1 MQTLAKKFLTAAE
14 QQAVTVEVQ
23 RAERETSG
31 EIVPMVV
38 SASHHYPMAT
48 VRGATIMALPLA
60 LISSSLLGSSF
71 WLGSD
76 NMYLFVIFFAL
87 FYLPLQFA
95 VNRSVILKR
104 LFLSADEIEE
114 EVEEAAITSFYGEGL
129 YRTRAENGVLIFISV
144 LEQKVWILG
153 DKGIN
158 DTIDPTQWENIVDE
172 LVQGIKTGRQGEALC
187 TAVRRVG
194 AILQTHFPYRRDDA
208 DELHNLLIR

>member
-38 SASHHYPMAT
+38 SASHHYPMAA

-60 LISSSLLGSSF
+60 LLSSSLLGSSF

-76 NMYLFVIFFAL
+76 NMYLFVISFAL

-95 VNRSVILKR
+95 VNRSVMLKR

-114 EVEEAAITSFYGEGL
+114 EVEEAAITSFYSEGL

-172 LVQGIKTGRQGEALC
+172 LLQGIKTGRQGEALC

-208 DELHNLLIR
+208 DELHNLLLR